1 MFCINIK
8 KVFLCSVT
16 LNKGSERVRGRE
28 SEVLSKTYRVIL
40 VNVFEFVFKKRKVR
54 LKLIELRQR

>member
-1 MFCINIK
+1 M
-8 KVFLCSVT
+8 T